1 METNNCFTIAVL
13 AAIKM
18 VTHCHKWNIFQ
29 AHQNRFHNQFADKEL
44 TTISK
49 ISDEIILHGNT
60 VQNLKKLYEDYL
72 KAKEIDFFCYDQPET
87 HGSKEIEYLHHILI
101 YDS

>member
-13 AAIKM
+13 VAD
-18 VTHCHKWNIFQ
+18 KWNFFQ
-29 AHQNRFHNQFADKEL
+29 AHQNRFHDQFANKEL

-49 ISDEIILHGNT
+49 ISEEIDLHGNM
-60 VQNLKKLYEDYL
+60 VQNFEKLYEDYL
-72 KAKEIDFFCYDQPET
+72 KAKEIDLCIFCDDQPET
-87 HGSKEIEYLHHILI
+87 HGSNKTEYLRHTLI